1 MLDTL
6 PEDVLDHIGFYAA
19 THSVLGPPSGI
30 LPLLSVSR
38 STYSALS
45 LKKNPYLYARIFKYK
60 FDCSAP
66 HRRLAKLHQRNS
78 GTPHNFHEFTHQI
91 YADELVKRCLVL
103 QRLRLD
109 EYARVQK
116 TVKGGEIIDELLWM
130 AYLMVLENEGKNV
143 VQLKYY
149 ARIGDWLSAFWFDP
163 AGASE
168 AQQYLSRDTWP
179 LSSPAMY
186 CSEDRTKMRAS
197 LAMWLFWFFLEPG
210 NNSVFPMSFIFVLMM
225 SISLQHL
232 ISRIKI
238 FYVVR

>member
-1 MLDTL
+1 
-6 PEDVLDHIGFYAA
+6 
-19 THSVLGPPSGI
+19 
-30 LPLLSVSR
+30 
-38 STYSALS
+38 
-45 LKKNPYLYARIFKYK
+45 
-60 FDCSAP
+60 
-66 HRRLAKLHQRNS
+66 
-78 GTPHNFHEFTHQI
+78 
-91 YADELVKRCLVL
+91 
-103 QRLRLD
+103 
-109 EYARVQK
+109 
-116 TVKGGEIIDELLWM
+116 M